1 MNKTNIYITDNNHLN
16 CVIEKYLSDPNNLNQ
31 LDTVGLKELFK
42 YLGPNDFACRAVL
55 KVTNTGTFE
64 EFAKAT
70 YLNFTY
76 TDVETREEFVN
87 QLNSRHDPFKV

>member
-1 MNKTNIYITDNNHLN
+1 MNKPNIYITDNRHFTS
-16 CVIEKYLSDPNNLNQ
+16 VIERYLSESNTHSPES
-31 LDTVGLKELFK
+31 VGLSELFK

-55 KVTNTGTFE
+55 KITDKDLFE

-87 QLNSRHDPFKV
+87 QLNSRHDPLKA

>member
-1 MNKTNIYITDNNHLN
+1 MNKPNIYITDNRHFTS
-16 CVIEKYLSDPNNLNQ
+16 VIERYLFESNAHSPE
-31 LDTVGLKELFK
+31 TVGLSELFK

-55 KVTNTGTFE
+55 KITDKDLFE

-87 QLNSRHDPFKV
+87 QLNSRHDPLKA